1 MSLEI
6 LSGPVSDVPE
16 VDRLANAPHPRE
28 MLSLIGHE
36 AAERE
41 FLDAYRAGRLHHAWL
56 IGGPEG
62 IGKATLAYRIAR
74 FLLAHPDPGHPDVQR
89 ASSLHV
95 SERHPVSHQIAAS
108 AHPDL
113 SVIRRAY
120 DPQRKSVPTEISAD
134 FARKGLDVFN
144 KTAAGGGY
152 RIAIV
157 DACDDLNSHSAN
169 ALLKTLEEP
178 PQRGLFLLV
187 AHQPRRVMATIRS
200 RCRTLPV
207 RELAS
212 DEVLTITRAL
222 PALVDTAR
230 DLHDRAAALSDG
242 SVRQALAMLDPKR
255 LAFNDRLVALL
266 AEMDRAERGAF
277 DLVAEATAGRDGEA
291 AFEQFCT
298 LLQRWLH
305 QRLHREGGPGA
316 GAFEVAELWSDFEG
330 QRREVDIYNLDRRPL
345 VVATLRRCAEI
356 AKLR

>member
-6 LSGPVSDVPE
+6 LTGPASEVPE
-16 VDRLANAPHPRE
+16 YDRIANVPHPRE
-28 MLSLIGHE
+28 MLSLVGHE

-41 FLDAYRAGRLHHAWL
+41 VLDAYRAGRLHHAWL

-74 FLLAHPDPGHPDVQR
+74 FLLAHPDPAHPDVQ
-89 ASSLHV
+89 AAETLHV
-95 SERHPVSHQIAAS
+95 PAHHPVAHQIAAN

-120 DPQRKSVPTEISAD
+120 DPQRKTIPTEISAD
-134 FARKGLDVFN
+134 FARKGLDVFA

-152 RIAIV
+152 RIAII

-207 RELAS
+207 RELTNAAVQAVTQS
-212 DEVLTITRAL
+212 L
-222 PALVDTAR
+222 PALADTAA
-230 DLHDRAAALSDG
+230 DLHARAAALSDG
-242 SVRQALAMLDPKR
+242 SVRQALAMLDARR
-255 LAFNDRLVALL
+255 LAFNDRVTGLL
-266 AEMDRAERGAF
+266 AGQERAAGGAF
-277 DLVAEATAGRDGEA
+277 DQVAEETAGRDGEA
-291 AFEQFCT
+291 AFGQFCT
-298 LLQRWLH
+298 LVQRWLH
-305 QRLHREGGPGA
+305 GRLHAIDGA
-316 GAFEVAELWSDFEG
+316 GAGARAIAEFWSDFEE
-330 QRREVDIYNLDRRPL
+330 QRREVEIYNLDRRPL

-356 AKLR
+356 GDNR